1 VRRTKLSNFY
11 WTAFTLGDHMWRKR
25 DLAATFATIRYD
37 RSARAAYPN
46 GIQSDNWG
54 SPAAL
59 FRTGPAAKLTITTPI
74 TDQVEWLARQNAT
87 YLSTNPSNLG
97 ELLRHCAETGTRF
110 PSLRE
115 VQTLLEVPDA

>member
-1 VRRTKLSNFY
+1 
-11 WTAFTLGDHMWRKR
+11 MWRKR

-115 VQTLLEVPDA
+115 VQTLSEVLDAELREECRRL